1 MPPQTSTELFSK
13 SLITAGRIFV
23 SEAICSTERPA
34 TSRAC
39 WSDDFSAMKLTNL
52 ALGRINGRTK
62 EGVQTILFEDIL
74 VDIPLNL
81 NPKPGSP
88 AKSPLQVNY

>member
-1 MPPQTSTELFSK
+1 
-13 SLITAGRIFV
+13 
-23 SEAICSTERPA
+23 
-34 TSRAC
+34 
-39 WSDDFSAMKLTNL
+39 MKLTNL

-62 EGVQTILFEDIL
+62 EGVQTIFFEDIL

-88 AKSPLQVNY
+88 TKSPLQVNY

>member
-1 MPPQTSTELFSK
+1 
-13 SLITAGRIFV
+13 
-23 SEAICSTERPA
+23 
-34 TSRAC
+34 
-39 WSDDFSAMKLTNL
+39 MKLTNL